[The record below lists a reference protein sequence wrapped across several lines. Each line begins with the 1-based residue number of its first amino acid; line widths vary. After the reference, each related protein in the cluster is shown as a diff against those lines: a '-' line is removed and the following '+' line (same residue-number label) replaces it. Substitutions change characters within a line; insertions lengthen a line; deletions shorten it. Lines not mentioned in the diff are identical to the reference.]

1 VDRLL
6 PYFLVA
12 SLLNVKNVGVRSYS
26 PSLVHREKPDG
37 TVPQQSSH
45 NKDFMEL
52 QPVAQPVQPVAQ
64 PVAQPVKSSSSSD
77 TKWAIEPRQSGMLEL
92 VIIGLWCQ

>member
-1 VDRLL
+1 
-6 PYFLVA
+6 
-12 SLLNVKNVGVRSYS
+12 
-26 PSLVHREKPDG
+26 
-37 TVPQQSSH
+37 
-45 NKDFMEL
+45 MEL

>member
-1 VDRLL
+1 MSKAWASVHTPLRLFTEKNRTEQ
-6 PYFLVA
+6 FL
-12 SLLNVKNVGVRSYS
+12 NR
-26 PSLVHREKPDG
+26 P
-37 TVPQQSSH
+37 VPH